1 MYLMIVYLRYL
12 RGISLANKTLAIL
25 GRPNVGK
32 STLFNR
38 LIGSRKSIVSA
49 IEGVTRD
56 RVYSTFDWV
65 GNNFDI
71 IDTGGFLPKEKDIM
85 SRHIQEQAR
94 IAISEA
100 DLIIFLVDG
109 RSEITASDRILA
121 NMVIRS
127 QKSSILVVNKID
139 TLEQTELI
147 NEFFELGLGEP
158 VAISATHGRNVGEM
172 LDVVLDK
179 LPNDN
184 KQSEKDQSDVDLAL
198 IGMPNVGKSSLMNA
212 LLKEEKSIVTDIA
225 GTTRDSIDSYINYFG
240 KTVRLIDT
248 AGLRK
253 RTKVKDEIEFYSVV
267 RTNKVIADC
276 NVAALMIDA
285 DKGFDKQDKDII
297 RAVIKLGKGLI
308 IVVNKW
314 DLIKK
319 DDSTMKEMIND
330 IHYKYSS
337 TKNYPILFISVKN
350 NLRLLSILDYTLKI
364 YDRLT
369 SKVGTPL
376 LNEIMKKITN
386 NNPPPA
392 VKGKH
397 LKIKYSAQMRH
408 SPPIFAIFM
417 NHPDLVPISYK
428 RYIENQLRKELD
440 LSGVPIKIS
449 FRKK

>member
-1 MYLMIVYLRYL
+1 MCLKIVSLKFL
-12 RGISLANKTLAIL
+12 KGISLANKILAIL

-38 LIGSRKSIVSA
+38 LVGSRKSIVSPV
-49 IEGVTRD
+49 EGVTRD
-56 RVYSTFDWV
+56 RVYSVFDWI

-71 IDTGGFLPKEKDIM
+71 IDTGGFLPKEKDLINK
-85 SRHIQEQAR
+85 HIQDQAN
-94 IAISEA
+94 IAINEA

-121 NMVIRS
+121 DMLIRS

-139 TLEQTELI
+139 SLDQEEKI
-147 NEFFELGLGEP
+147 NEFFQLGLGNP
-158 VAISATHGRNVGEM
+158 IPISAMHGRNVGDM
-172 LDVVLDK
+172 LDLVVEK
-179 LPNDN
+179 LPDL
-184 KQSEKDQSDVDLAL
+184 KDQSDKEESDVDLAL

-212 LLKEEKSIVTDIA
+212 LLKEDKSIVTNIA

-240 KTVRLIDT
+240 KTIRLIDT

-253 RTKVKDEIEFYSVV
+253 RTKVTDEIEFYSVV

-285 DKGFDKQDKDII
+285 HKGFDKQDKDII
-297 RAVIKLGKGLI
+297 RSVIKLGKGLI
-308 IVVNKW
+308 IVINKW
-314 DLIKK
+314 DLIEKN
-319 DDSTMKEMIND
+319 DSTMKTMIDD
-330 IHYKYSS
+330 IHYEYSS
-337 TKNYPILFISVKN
+337 TRHYPILFISVKN
-350 NLRLLSILDYTLKI
+350 NLRLQSILESTIKV
-364 YDRLT
+364 YDRLI
-369 SKVGTPL
+369 SKVATPL
-376 LNEIMKKITN
+376 LNEMIQRIVN

-397 LKIKYSAQMRH
+397 LKIKYAAQTRH

-417 NHPDLVPISYK
+417 NYPDLVPISYK
-428 RYIENQLRKELD
+428 RYIENQLRSELD
-440 LSGVPIKIS
+440 LIGVPLKIS

>member
-1 MYLMIVYLRYL
+1 LK
-12 RGISLANKTLAIL
+12 GISLANKTLAIL

-38 LIGSRKSIVSA
+38 LLGARKSIVSS

-56 RVYSTFDWV
+56 RIYSTFDWV
-65 GNNFDI
+65 GNDFDI

-85 SRHIQEQAR
+85 NRHIQEQAR

-121 NMVIRS
+121 EMVIKS

-139 TLEQTELI
+139 TLGQTEQI

-158 VAISATHGRNVGEM
+158 VAISAMHGRNIGDM

-179 LPNDN
+179 LPNDK
-184 KQSEKDQSDVDLAL
+184 KQSQKDESDVDLAL

-212 LLKEEKSIVTDIA
+212 LLKEEKSIVTHIA

-240 KTVRLIDT
+240 KTVRIIDT

-314 DLIKK
+314 DLIEK
-319 DDSTMKEMIND
+319 DDTTMKEMISD
-330 IHYKYSS
+330 IHYEYSS
-337 TKNYPILFISVKN
+337 TKHYPILFISVKN
-350 NLRLLSILDYTLKI
+350 NLRLQSILHYTIKI
-364 YDRLT
+364 CDRLT
-369 SKVGTPL
+369 SKVGTSI
-376 LNEIMKKITN
+376 LNDIMKKITN
-386 NNPPPA
+386 SNPPPA

-397 LKIKYSAQMRH
+397 LKIKYCTQMRH

>member
-1 MYLMIVYLRYL
+1 
-12 RGISLANKTLAIL
+12 
-25 GRPNVGK
+25 
-32 STLFNR
+32 
-38 LIGSRKSIVSA
+38 
-49 IEGVTRD
+49 
-56 RVYSTFDWV
+56 
-65 GNNFDI
+65 
-71 IDTGGFLPKEKDIM
+71 
-85 SRHIQEQAR
+85 
-94 IAISEA
+94 
-100 DLIIFLVDG
+100 
-109 RSEITASDRILA
+109 
-121 NMVIRS
+121 
-127 QKSSILVVNKID
+127 
-139 TLEQTELI
+139 
-147 NEFFELGLGEP
+147 
-158 VAISATHGRNVGEM
+158 
-172 LDVVLDK
+172 
-179 LPNDN
+179 
-184 KQSEKDQSDVDLAL
+184 
-198 IGMPNVGKSSLMNA
+198 MNA

-225 GTTRDSIDSYINYFG
+225 VTTRDSIDSYINYFG

-350 NLRLLSILDYTLKI
+350 NLRLLSILDYTIKI

-376 LNEIMKKITN
+376 LNEIMKKITK

-428 RYIENQLRKELD
+428 RYIENQLRKKLD
-440 LSGVPIKIS
+440 LLGVPIKIS